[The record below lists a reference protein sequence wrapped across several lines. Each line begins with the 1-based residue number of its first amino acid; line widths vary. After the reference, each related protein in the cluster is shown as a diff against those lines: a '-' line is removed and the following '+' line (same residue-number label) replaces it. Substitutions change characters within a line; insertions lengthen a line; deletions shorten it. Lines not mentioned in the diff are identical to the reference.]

1 VRSARPADDWKV
13 CEVAGIEDLLS
24 QIPIGDLAK
33 KLGVDEATATAA
45 VQKAVPALVGG
56 LQKNVENGGAASLD
70 KALDKHAALADPT
83 TIDDVDEEDGNK
95 IVANVFGGKQ
105 QDVAAA
111 LAGSDGG
118 GGGVDLGGIIG
129 KVLPLVAPFVLSKL
143 GNQKAAATQSG
154 GGGFDLGGLLG
165 GFLGGSG
172 GQAGGQS
179 GGSQAGGG
187 GLDIGGIL
195 GGLGGLLGGGKK

>member
-1 VRSARPADDWKV
+1 M
-13 CEVAGIEDLLS
+13 AGLEDLLS
-24 QIPIGDLAK
+24 QIPIGELAK

-70 KALDKHAALADPT
+70 EALDQHAAAADPT
-83 TIDDVDEEDGNK
+83 AIDDVDEEDGKK

-111 LAGSDGG
+111 LGGTGGG

-143 GNQKAAATQSG
+143 GNQKAAETRS

-165 GFLGGSG
+165 GFLGGGSG
-172 GQAGGQS
+172 GQ
-179 GGSQAGGG
+179 GG
-187 GLDIGGIL
+187 GLDVGGIL
-195 GGLGGLLGGGKK
+195 SGLGGLLGGGKK